1 MASREDV
8 FRAWT
13 DPGIVPRWFGGL
25 EGFITANA
33 ELDPRPGGRFRFA
46 IDFPDGQ
53 RTYAVGKYLEFDP
66 PRRLV
71 FTWGWEGMLPDAGES
86 LVTVDFFAVGSE
98 TDLMIT
104 HERNASEDIASFHAF
119 GWNLS
124 VKRLE
129 RLWN

>member
-1 MASREDV
+1 
-8 FRAWT
+8 
-13 DPGIVPRWFGGL
+13 
-25 EGFITANA
+25 
-33 ELDPRPGGRFRFA
+33 
-46 IDFPDGQ
+46 
-53 RTYAVGKYLEFDP
+53 
-66 PRRLV
+66 
-71 FTWGWEGMLPDAGES
+71 
-86 LVTVDFFAVGSE
+86 VTVDFFAVGSE